1 MLSSM
6 RKNPLEKKPYPP
18 GEHGR
23 GRHRQ
28 TEFGLR
34 LMEKQKA
41 RWYYGVSEKQFR
53 RAYDRATRM
62 QGVSGENLLRLM
74 ELRMDNVVYRMGFST
89 SRPQARQLVVHGHFQ
104 LNGRKHNVPSA
115 ILKPGDVITVKEKS
129 RDLEPIQNAVENVVA
144 VPPWLR
150 GRPRQLHGQDSC
162 IRRGATRST
171 RPSKSSSSSS
181 STAGSNRTFLAG
193 DTLTMLD
200 IAPPRFRVEEE
211 EGRRGTFVAEPLPRG
226 LGHTLGNSLRRVM
239 LSGLTGAAVT
249 KIRIEG
255 VSHEFS
261 TIEGVKE
268 DVVDIILNIKGL
280 KFKLE
285 REEPIELSIA
295 KDGPGD
301 VTAADIELKADVE
314 VVDPEAYI
322 ASVSDGGHL
331 DMRLTVE
338 RGQGYAR
345 AEQNK
350 SEADPIGV
358 IAVDSLFSPV
368 QRVNY
373 TVTETRAGARA
384 DLDSLRM
391 EVFTDG
397 RIEPQEA
404 LQECLKA
411 THGLPRA
418 VHRRLPGGRAPPTPA
433 SAAEGL

>member
-1 MLSSM
+1 
-6 RKNPLEKKPYPP
+6 
-18 GEHGR
+18 
-23 GRHRQ
+23 
-28 TEFGLR
+28 
-34 LMEKQKA
+34 
-41 RWYYGVSEKQFR
+41 
-53 RAYDRATRM
+53 
-62 QGVSGENLLRLM
+62 
-74 ELRMDNVVYRMGFST
+74 
-89 SRPQARQLVVHGHFQ
+89 
-104 LNGRKHNVPSA
+104 
-115 ILKPGDVITVKEKS
+115 
-129 RDLEPIQNAVENVVA
+129 
-144 VPPWLR
+144 
-150 GRPRQLHGQDSC
+150 
-162 IRRGATRST
+162 
-171 RPSKSSSSSS
+171 
-181 STAGSNRTFLAG
+181 
-193 DTLTMLD
+193 MLD

-211 EGRRGTFVAEPLPRG
+211 ESRRGIFVAEPLPRG

-239 LSGLTGAAVT
+239 LSGLTGAAAT

-261 TIEGVKE
+261 TIEGVTE
-268 DVVDIILNIKGL
+268 DVVDIILNVKGL

-285 REEPIELSIA
+285 REEPMELTIA
-295 KDGPGD
+295 KDGPGE

-314 VVDPEAYI
+314 VVDPDAYI

-350 SEADPIGV
+350 SDADPIGV

-404 LQECLKA
+404 LQDASRQLMDFLGLFTDERPVEDLELTVRSYNCLKREGVDTIGQLA
-411 THGLPRA
+411 TMTEEELMNIRNLGMKSVDEIRSKL
-418 VHRRLPGGRAPPTPA
+418 LEYGY
-433 SAAEGL
+433 SLESEGNEAR

>member
-1 MLSSM
+1 
-6 RKNPLEKKPYPP
+6 
-18 GEHGR
+18 
-23 GRHRQ
+23 
-28 TEFGLR
+28 
-34 LMEKQKA
+34 
-41 RWYYGVSEKQFR
+41 
-53 RAYDRATRM
+53 
-62 QGVSGENLLRLM
+62 
-74 ELRMDNVVYRMGFST
+74 
-89 SRPQARQLVVHGHFQ
+89 
-104 LNGRKHNVPSA
+104 
-115 ILKPGDVITVKEKS
+115 
-129 RDLEPIQNAVENVVA
+129 
-144 VPPWLR
+144 
-150 GRPRQLHGQDSC
+150 
-162 IRRGATRST
+162 
-171 RPSKSSSSSS
+171 
-181 STAGSNRTFLAG
+181 
-193 DTLTMLD
+193 MLD

-211 EGRRGTFVAEPLPRG
+211 ETRRGTFVAEPLPRG

-249 KIRIEG
+249 KVRIEG

-285 REEPIELSIA
+285 REEPIELMIA
-295 KDGPGD
+295 KDGPGE

-314 VVDPEAYI
+314 IVD
-322 ASVSDGGHL
+322 
-331 DMRLTVE
+331 
-338 RGQGYAR
+338 

-350 SEADPIGV
+350 SDADPIGV

-404 LQECLKA
+404 LQEASRQLMDFLGLFIDGYRGTGAPDAGQRGGRPVITDERPVEDLELTVRSYNCLKREGVDTIGQLA
-411 THGLPRA
+411 TMTEEELMNIRNLGMKSVDEIRSKL
-418 VHRRLPGGRAPPTPA
+418 LEYGY
-433 SAAEGL
+433 SLESEGNEAR